1 MSMLLSQ
8 FVPAYSS
15 PAVSTS
21 PFFTSESLWR
31 QPQGQ
36 RDCSFE
42 RSHQGQCSK
51 FPPSGPHS
59 IGISSHFCAVC
70 QCSHH
75 WLFPI
80 SIYKCL
86 VLSSLNETPL
96 LTAHSSPSA
105 SSMLLPFSVLK
116 GSSIPIDSTSSPAYY
131 LENGHKNTTYQS
143 SVIQPKSFLEINSS
157 PSTCSLILKCIKS
170 NLRSES
176 LAKAEQ
182 RRG

>member
-42 RSHQGQCSK
+42 KSHQGQCSK

-80 SIYKCL
+80 SIYKFLAFSSFQSQQDSPPDCTLLSICFLHAPSLFCL
-86 VLSSLNETPL
+86 KRVIYTHRLYFFTSLL
-96 LTAHSSPSA
+96 LRKWS
-105 SSMLLPFSVLK
+105 
-116 GSSIPIDSTSSPAYY
+116 
-131 LENGHKNTTYQS
+131 
-143 SVIQPKSFLEINSS
+143 
-157 PSTCSLILKCIKS
+157 
-170 NLRSES
+170 
-176 LAKAEQ
+176 
-182 RRG
+182 